1 MSSFDVFAIVGSVFC
16 LGNADVQR
24 AANIAATISK
34 MIAAADGTF
43 GTHALIRLRAGSHER
58 LIQML
63 KTHAVGI
70 DLGTTY
76 SCISYLN
83 EHGEPVTLANQEGE
97 LSTPSV
103 VLFDE
108 GGEVVVGTEALRN
121 AVVKPLRVV
130 QNSKRYM
137 GDLERKWVVDDRAY
151 TPIDIATLVLK
162 KLLSAAEEQIGRIE
176 QAVITVP
183 AQFSDIQRQWVME
196 AGKRA
201 GLSRVDMINEP
212 VAAALCY
219 VLGTEGLWFTEL
231 AEEQRIM
238 VYDLGGGTFDLSL
251 VKYQKNEVKVIA
263 SSGDLNLGGIDWN
276 STLLDA
282 IAGQFSKEF
291 KVDPR
296 SDPES
301 LQFLALEVENTK
313 RSLTVRPK
321 AALTC
326 QHAGHRKS
334 YQIEQGQFESL
345 TRPMVKRTCE
355 LTQAMLK
362 DNKMGW
368 AHVDVILT
376 VGGSSRMP
384 MIRNALKQL
393 GGRTLNTS
401 LSPDQSIAHG
411 ATYYAGM
418 LLTNNDFAKSILNED
433 VSARLASIKQQS
445 VNARGL
451 GILVR
456 DRNDNKVPHYQIPA
470 NTPLPASITH
480 QFGTVSPNQ
489 TRVHLRIV
497 ESGTKADDQYVELG
511 TCIIEDLPPDLPE
524 NSQIQVTI
532 SYDEQARVHVSATD
546 VASGKKATTEI
557 VRAES
562 VVVKDG
568 VVTSSAAIPAA
579 APEVTDWQST
589 AIKTPTTPRKEK
601 SSPPPVPRKAPSTSR
616 PVTPRPVS
624 GEIVIEES
632 RTGSVS
638 RAAGSGKSLLDD
650 ELEDAGMP
658 VPLCNKCGETLDHR
672 GGCPACSKSKASG
685 NATPGTGKRQVK
697 VRPTAGVPA
706 SSGKTPRTAAGEP
719 PRKRAGS
726 GPKSSPAIPLDD
738 DEILE
743 LEFSDKPRPK
753 KSPTPDTRQKVQPK
767 KVRTGGP
774 SVKAPPLPPSLSG
787 KSDKSA
793 NSGTL
798 KKGG

>member
-1 MSSFDVFAIVGSVFC
+1 
-16 LGNADVQR
+16 
-24 AANIAATISK
+24 
-34 MIAAADGTF
+34 
-43 GTHALIRLRAGSHER
+43 
-58 LIQML
+58 ML

-97 LSTPSV
+97 LATPSV

-162 KLLSAAEEQIGRIE
+162 KLLSAAEEQIGKIE

-201 GLSRVDMINEP
+201 GLSKVDMINEP

-276 STLLDA
+276 RTLLDA
-282 IAGQFSKEF
+282 IAKQFVKEF

-326 QHAGHRKS
+326 QHGGHRKS
-334 YQIEQGQFESL
+334 YQIEQAQFESL
-345 TRPMVKRTCE
+345 TKSMVTRTCD

-384 MIRNALKQL
+384 MVRNSLKQL

-451 GILVR
+451 GLLVR
-456 DRNDNKVPHYQIPA
+456 DMNDNKVPHYQIPA
-470 NTPLPASITH
+470 NTPLPTSITH

-489 TRVHLRIV
+489 QRVHLKIV
-497 ESGTKADDQYVELG
+497 ESGTKADEQYVELG

-524 NSQIQVTI
+524 NSQIEVTI
-532 SYDEQARVHVSATD
+532 SYDEQARVHIAATD
-546 VASGKKATTEI
+546 VASGKQATTEI
-557 VRAES
+557 VREES
-562 VVVKDG
+562 VIVKDG
-568 VVTSSAAIPAA
+568 VATSSAAIPAA
-579 APEVTDWQST
+579 APEVTDWQSSE
-589 AIKTPTTPRKEK
+589 IKVPVTPRKES
-601 SSPPPVPRKAPSTSR
+601 SSPPPIPKKAPSTSK
-616 PVTPRPVS
+616 PVKPRPIS
-624 GEIVIEES
+624 EEIVIEES
-632 RTGSVS
+632 RTGPAS
-638 RAAGSGKSLLDD
+638 REIELGDALLDD

-672 GGCPACSKSKASG
+672 GGCPACSKSKSAGNSSG
-685 NATPGTGKRQVK
+685 KTRKRKVK
-697 VRPTAGVPA
+697 VRPTEGRST
-706 SSGKTPRTAAGEP
+706 SSGKKPQKVSGEQS
-719 PRKRAGS
+719 RKRVSS

-743 LEFSDKPRPK
+743 LEFADQAKPK
-753 KSPTPDTRQKVQPK
+753 KSPTSETRRKIQPK
-767 KVRTGGP
+767 KARSGGP

-787 KSDKSA
+787 KGDKSA

-798 KKGG
+798 KKGGLTADGEEEFWQLVDD

>member
-1 MSSFDVFAIVGSVFC
+1 
-16 LGNADVQR
+16 
-24 AANIAATISK
+24 
-34 MIAAADGTF
+34 
-43 GTHALIRLRAGSHER
+43 
-58 LIQML
+58 ML

-121 AVVKPLRVV
+121 TVVKPLRVV

-137 GDLERKWVVDDRAY
+137 GDLDRKWVIDDRAY

-162 KLLSAAEEQIGRIE
+162 KLLAAAEEQIGKIE
-176 QAVITVP
+176 EAVITVP
-183 AQFSDIQRQWVME
+183 AQFSDIQRQWVVE

-201 GLSRVDMINEP
+201 GLSKVDMINEP

-231 AEEQRIM
+231 AEEQRIL

-276 STLLDA
+276 RTLLDA
-282 IAGQFSKEF
+282 IAKQFVKEF

-296 SDPES
+296 TDPES

-326 QHAGHRKS
+326 QHEGHRKS
-334 YQIEQGQFESL
+334 YQIEQTQFESL
-345 TRPMVKRTCE
+345 TKPMVSQTCDI
-355 LTQAMLK
+355 TQAMLK

-376 VGGSSRMP
+376 VGGASRMP
-384 MIRNALKQL
+384 MVRNALKQL

-418 LLTNNDFAKSILNED
+418 LLTNSDFAKSILSEE

-451 GILVR
+451 GVLVR
-456 DRNDNKVPHYQIPA
+456 DENKNLVPHYQIPA
-470 NTPLPASITH
+470 NTPLPTSITH

-489 TRVHLRIV
+489 HRVHLKIV
-497 ESGTKADDQYVELG
+497 ESGTKADEQYVELG
-511 TCIIEDLPPDLPE
+511 TCIIEDLPHDLPE
-524 NSQIQVTI
+524 NSQIKVTI
-532 SYDEQARVHVSATD
+532 SYDEQARVHIAATD
-546 VASGKKATTEI
+546 VASGKQATTEI
-557 VRAES
+557 VREES

-568 VVTSSAAIPAA
+568 VATSSAAIPAA
-579 APEVTDWQST
+579 APEVTDWQSSE
-589 AIKTPTTPRKEK
+589 IKTPRKENT
-601 SSPPPVPRKAPSTSR
+601 SPPPKPKKVASASKK
-616 PVTPRPVS
+616 VTPKPITQ
-624 GEIVIEES
+624 EIVIEDS
-632 RTGSVS
+632 RTGPVS
-638 RAAGSGKSLLDD
+638 AEIDLGDALLDD
-650 ELEDAGMP
+650 ELEEAGMP
-658 VPLCNKCGETLDHR
+658 VPLCNKCGESLDHR
-672 GGCPACSKSKASG
+672 GACPLCSKAKAARAS
-685 NATPGTGKRQVK
+685 AGKPQTRKVK
-697 VRPTAGVPA
+697 VRPTEGRSG
-706 SSGKTPRTAAGEP
+706 SSGKTPRKASGDKSA
-719 PRKRAGS
+719 KRVSS
-726 GPKSSPAIPLDD
+726 GPKSSPAVPLDD

-743 LEFSDKPRPK
+743 LEFGDNSKKK
-753 KSPTPDTRQKVQPK
+753 KSPTTETRRKIQPK
-767 KVRTGGP
+767 NARSGGP

-787 KSDKSA
+787 KNDKSA
-793 NSGTL
+793 KSGSL
-798 KKGG
+798 KKGGLTADGEEEFWQLVDD

>member
-1 MSSFDVFAIVGSVFC
+1 
-16 LGNADVQR
+16 
-24 AANIAATISK
+24 
-34 MIAAADGTF
+34 
-43 GTHALIRLRAGSHER
+43 
-58 LIQML
+58 ML

-162 KLLSAAEEQIGRIE
+162 KLLSAAEEQIGKIE

-183 AQFSDIQRQWVME
+183 AQFSDIQRQWVVE

-201 GLSRVDMINEP
+201 GLSKVDMINEP

-276 STLLDA
+276 RTLLDA
-282 IAGQFSKEF
+282 IAKQFVKEF

-326 QHAGHRKS
+326 QHGGHRKS
-334 YQIEQGQFESL
+334 YQIEQAQFESL
-345 TRPMVKRTCE
+345 TKSMVTRTCD

-384 MIRNALKQL
+384 MIRNTLKQL

-451 GILVR
+451 GLLVR
-456 DRNDNKVPHYQIPA
+456 DRTDNKVPHYQIPA
-470 NTPLPASITH
+470 NTPLPTSITH

-489 TRVHLRIV
+489 QRVHLKIV
-497 ESGTKADDQYVELG
+497 ESGTKADEQYVELG

-524 NSQIQVTI
+524 NSQIEVTI
-532 SYDEQARVHVSATD
+532 SYDEQARVHIAATD
-546 VASGKKATTEI
+546 VASGKQATTEI
-557 VRAES
+557 VREES
-562 VVVKDG
+562 VVVQDG
-568 VVTSSAAIPAA
+568 VATSSAAIPAA

-589 AIKTPTTPRKEK
+589 EIKTPATPRKES
-601 SSPPPVPRKAPSTSR
+601 SSPPPAPKKAPSTSK
-616 PVTPRPVS
+616 PVKPRPLS
-624 GEIVIEES
+624 EEIVIEES
-632 RTGSVS
+632 RTGP
-638 RAAGSGKSLLDD
+638 ASGAMDLSGGLLDD

-672 GGCPACSKSKASG
+672 GGCPACSKTKSDGTSSGKPRTRKA
-685 NATPGTGKRQVK
+685 K
-697 VRPTAGVPA
+697 VRPTEGRSA
-706 SSGKTPRTAAGEP
+706 SSGKKTRKDSGEQS
-719 PRKRAGS
+719 RKRVSS

-743 LEFSDKPRPK
+743 LEFADQAKPK
-753 KSPTPDTRQKVQPK
+753 KSPTSETRRKIQPK
-767 KVRTGGP
+767 KARSGGP

-787 KSDKSA
+787 KGDKAA
-793 NSGTL
+793 NSGSL
-798 KKGG
+798 KKGGLTADGEEEFWQLVDD

>member
-1 MSSFDVFAIVGSVFC
+1 
-16 LGNADVQR
+16 
-24 AANIAATISK
+24 
-34 MIAAADGTF
+34 
-43 GTHALIRLRAGSHER
+43 
-58 LIQML
+58 ML

-108 GGEVVVGTEALRN
+108 GGEVIVGTEALRN
-121 AVVKPLRVV
+121 AVVKPQRVI
-130 QNSKRYM
+130 QNSKRFM
-137 GDLERKWVVDDRAY
+137 GDLERKWVIDNRTY

-162 KLLSAAEEQIGRIE
+162 KLLSAAEEQIGKIE

-183 AQFSDIQRQWVME
+183 AQFSDVQRQWVME

-201 GLSRVDMINEP
+201 GLSKVDMINEP

-231 AEEQRIM
+231 AEEQRIL

-251 VKYQKNEVKVIA
+251 VKYHKNEVKVIA

-276 STLLDA
+276 RTLLDA
-282 IAGQFSKEF
+282 IAKQFHKEF

-334 YQIEQGQFESL
+334 YQVEQSQFESL
-345 TRPMVKRTCE
+345 TKPMVSRTCD

-362 DNKMGW
+362 ENKMGW

-376 VGGSSRMP
+376 VGGASRMP
-384 MIRNALKQL
+384 MVRNALKQL

-418 LLTNNDFAKSILNED
+418 LLTNSDFAKSILNQE

-456 DRNDNKVPHYQIPA
+456 DENNNRIPHYQIPA
-470 NTPLPASITH
+470 NTPLPTSITH
-480 QFGTVSPNQ
+480 QFGTVCPNQ
-489 TRVHLRIV
+489 KRVHLKIV
-497 ESGTKADDQYVELG
+497 ESGTKADEQYVELG
-511 TCIIEDLPPDLPE
+511 TCIIEDLPPNLPE
-524 NSQIQVTI
+524 NSQIKVTI
-532 SYDEQARVHVSATD
+532 SYDEQARVHVAAKD
-546 VASGKKATTEI
+546 VTSGKLATTEI
-557 VRAES
+557 VREGS
-562 VVVKDG
+562 VVIKDG
-568 VVTSSAAIPAA
+568 VATGSAAIPAA
-579 APEVTDWQST
+579 APEVTDWQSSE
-589 AIKTPTTPRKEK
+589 I
-601 SSPPPVPRKAPSTSR
+601 RKAPTPKKESSGPPPAPKKVSLASR
-616 PVTPRPVS
+616 PVVPKRAS
-624 GEIVIEES
+624 EEIIIEES
-632 RTGSVS
+632 KTGAVS
-638 RAAGSGKSLLDD
+638 REIDLGDAT
-650 ELEDAGMP
+650 LEEAGMP
-658 VPLCNKCGETLDHR
+658 VPLCNECGETLDHR
-672 GGCPACSKSKASG
+672 GSCPACARARKSGGSAEQLR
-685 NATPGTGKRQVK
+685 KRRGK
-697 VRPTAGVPA
+697 VRPTAKRRSA
-706 SSGKTPRTAAGEP
+706 AAGRAAPDAQGE
-719 PRKRAGS
+719 RSEKKRAGR
-726 GPKSSPAIPLDD
+726 GPKSSPAIPIDD

-743 LEFSDKPRPK
+743 LEFADNKKPQK
-753 KSPTPDTRQKVQPK
+753 APTSESRRKVQPK
-767 KVRTGGP
+767 KARAGGP

-787 KSDKSA
+787 KGDKSKS
-793 NSGTL
+793 SGTL
-798 KKGG
+798 KKGGLTDDGEDEFWQLVDD

>member
-1 MSSFDVFAIVGSVFC
+1 
-16 LGNADVQR
+16 
-24 AANIAATISK
+24 
-34 MIAAADGTF
+34 
-43 GTHALIRLRAGSHER
+43 
-58 LIQML
+58 ML

-137 GDLERKWVVDDRAY
+137 GNAEHKWVVDDRSY

-162 KLLSAAEEQIGRIE
+162 KLLSAAEEQIGKID

-183 AQFSDIQRQWVME
+183 AQFSDIQRQWVIE

-201 GLSRVDMINEP
+201 GLLQVDMINEP

-276 STLLDA
+276 RTLLDA
-282 IAGQFSKEF
+282 IAKQFVKEF

-326 QHAGHRKS
+326 QHGGHRKS
-334 YQIEQGQFESL
+334 YQIEQTQFETL
-345 TRPMVKRTCE
+345 TKPLVSQSCE
-355 LTQAMLK
+355 ITQAMLK

-376 VGGSSRMP
+376 VGGASRMP
-384 MIRNALKQL
+384 MVRNALKQL

-418 LLTNNDFAKSILNED
+418 LLTNNDFAKSILNEE

-451 GILVR
+451 GVLVR
-456 DRNDNKVPHYQIPA
+456 DANNNRVPHYQIPA
-470 NTPLPASITH
+470 NTPLPTSITH

-489 TRVHLRIV
+489 KRVHLKII
-497 ESGTKADDQYVELG
+497 ESGTKADEQYVELG
-511 TCIIEDLPPDLPE
+511 TCIIEDLPPNLPE
-524 NSQIQVTI
+524 NSQIKVTI

-546 VASGKKATTEI
+546 VTSGKQASTEI
-557 VRAES
+557 VREES

-568 VVTSSAAIPAA
+568 VATRSAAIPAA
-579 APEVTDWQST
+579 APEVTGWQSSE
-589 AIKTPTTPRKEK
+589 IKNPAAPRKEK
-601 SSPPPVPRKAPSTSR
+601 NSPPPAPKKASSGSKR
-616 PVTPRPVS
+616 VSPRPVS
-624 GEIVIEES
+624 EEIN
-632 RTGSVS
+632 RGN
-638 RAAGSGKSLLDD
+638 ALLDD

-658 VPLCNKCGETLDHR
+658 VPLCNKCGETLER
-672 GGCPACSKSKASG
+672 GRCPACSKAKAARAAADG
-685 NATPGTGKRQVK
+685 PKKRK
-697 VRPTAGVPA
+697 VRPTGNR
-706 SSGKTPRTAAGEP
+706 SSSAGKTPRQGAGDKSAQ
-719 PRKRAGS
+719 RVSS
-726 GPKSSPAIPLDD
+726 GPKSGPSIPIDD

-743 LEFSDKPRPK
+743 LEFGGNAKPK
-753 KSPTPDTRQKVQPK
+753 KPPTAETRSKVKPK
-767 KVRTGGP
+767 KARSGGP
-774 SVKAPPLPPSLSG
+774 SVKAPPLPPSLRGKADTGAQSG
-787 KSDKSA
+787 
-793 NSGTL
+793 GL
-798 KKGG
+798 KKGGLTADGEDEFWQLVDD

>member
-1 MSSFDVFAIVGSVFC
+1 
-16 LGNADVQR
+16 
-24 AANIAATISK
+24 
-34 MIAAADGTF
+34 
-43 GTHALIRLRAGSHER
+43 
-58 LIQML
+58 ML

-137 GDLERKWVVDDRAY
+137 GDLERKWVIDDRAY
-151 TPIDIATLVLK
+151 TPVDIATLVLK
-162 KLLSAAEEQIGRIE
+162 KLLSAAEEQIGKIE

-201 GLSRVDMINEP
+201 GLSKVDMINEP

-251 VKYQKNEVKVIA
+251 VKYHKNEVKVIA

-276 STLLDA
+276 RTLLDA
-282 IAGQFSKEF
+282 IAKQFVKDF

-326 QHAGHRKS
+326 QHGGQRKS
-334 YQIEQGQFESL
+334 YQIEQTQFEML
-345 TRPMVKRTCE
+345 TKPMVSQTCDI
-355 LTQAMLK
+355 TQAMLK

-376 VGGSSRMP
+376 VGGASRMP
-384 MIRNALKQL
+384 MVRNALKQL

-418 LLTNNDFAKSILNED
+418 LLTNNDFAKSILNEE
-433 VSARLASIKQQS
+433 VSARLASITQQS

-451 GILVR
+451 GVLVR
-456 DRNDNKVPHYQIPA
+456 DENNNRVPHYQIPK
-470 NTPLPASITH
+470 NTPLPTSITH

-489 TRVHLRIV
+489 KRVHLKIV
-497 ESGTKADDQYVELG
+497 ESGTKADEQYVELG

-524 NSQIQVTI
+524 NSQIEVKI
-532 SYDEQARVHVSATD
+532 SYDEQARVHIDATD
-546 VASGKKATTEI
+546 VTSGKRATTEI
-557 VRAES
+557 VREES
-562 VVVKDG
+562 VVVQEG
-568 VVTSSAAIPAA
+568 VETSSAAIPAA
-579 APEVTDWQST
+579 APEVTDWQSNE
-589 AIKTPTTPRKEK
+589 IKTPATPRRENT
-601 SSPPPVPRKAPSTSR
+601 PPPLKPKKAPSTSKK
-616 PVTPRPVS
+616 VS
-624 GEIVIEES
+624 PNPISQEIVIEES
-632 RTGSVS
+632 RTGPVS
-638 RAAGSGKSLLDD
+638 AEIDLGDAL
-650 ELEDAGMP
+650 LEDAGMP
-658 VPLCNKCGETLDHR
+658 VPLCNKCGESLDHR
-672 GGCPACSKSKASG
+672 GTCLACSQAKAARAS
-685 NATPGTGKRQVK
+685 AGKPQKRKVK
-697 VRPTAGVPA
+697 VRPTEGRPG
-706 SSGKTPRTAAGEP
+706 SSGKA
-719 PRKRAGS
+719 PRKASSDKPTKRVSS
-726 GPKSSPAIPLDD
+726 GLKSSPAIPLDD

-743 LEFSDKPRPK
+743 LEFSDNSKK
-753 KSPTPDTRQKVQPK
+753 KSPTTETRRKIQPK
-767 KVRTGGP
+767 KARSGGP

-787 KSDKSA
+787 KNKKSSK
-793 NSGTL
+793 SGTM
-798 KKGG
+798 KKGGLSADGEDEFWQLVDD

>member
-1 MSSFDVFAIVGSVFC
+1 
-16 LGNADVQR
+16 
-24 AANIAATISK
+24 
-34 MIAAADGTF
+34 
-43 GTHALIRLRAGSHER
+43 
-58 LIQML
+58 ML

-121 AVVKPLRVV
+121 AVVKPTRVV

-137 GDLERKWVVDDRAY
+137 GDLERKWVIDERAY
-151 TPIDIATLVLK
+151 TPIDVATLILR
-162 KLLSAAEEQIGRIE
+162 KLLLAAEEQIGKIE
-176 QAVITVP
+176 HAVITVP

-201 GLSRVDMINEP
+201 GLAKVDMINEP

-251 VKYQKNEVKVIA
+251 VKYHKNEVKVIA

-276 STLLDA
+276 RILLDA
-282 IAGQFSKEF
+282 ISKQFIKEF

-326 QHAGHRKS
+326 QHGGQRKS
-334 YQIEQGQFESL
+334 YQIEQTQFETL
-345 TRPMVKRTCE
+345 TKPLVSRTCDI
-355 LTQAMLK
+355 TQAMLK

-376 VGGSSRMP
+376 VGGASRMP
-384 MIRNALKQL
+384 MVRNTLKQL

-418 LLTNNDFAKSILNED
+418 LLTNSDFAKSILNEE
-433 VSARLASIKQQS
+433 VSARLASITQQS
-445 VNARGL
+445 VSARGL
-451 GILVR
+451 GVLVR
-456 DRNDNKVPHYQIPA
+456 DENNNRVPHYQIPA

-480 QFGTVSPNQ
+480 QFGTVTQNQ
-489 TRVHLRIV
+489 KRVHLKIV
-497 ESGTKADDQYVELG
+497 ESGTTADEQYIELG

-524 NSQIQVTI
+524 NSQIEVTI
-532 SYDEQARVHVSATD
+532 SYDEQARVHVDAKD
-546 VASGKKATTEI
+546 VTSGKQASTEI
-557 VRAES
+557 VREENIISSEGAAP
-562 VVVKDG
+562 
-568 VVTSSAAIPAA
+568 SAAIPAA
-579 APEVTDWQST
+579 APEVTDWQSSE
-589 AIKTPTTPRKEK
+589 IKKSVTPKKAST
-601 SSPPPVPRKAPSTSR
+601 SPPPAPKKAPPTSKKPKR
-616 PVTPRPVS
+616 NPVS
-624 GEIVIEES
+624 EEIVIGKS
-632 RTGSVS
+632 SGGPVS
-638 RAAGSGKSLLDD
+638 REIDLGNAVLDE

-658 VPLCNKCGETLDHR
+658 VPLCNQCGESLDHR
-672 GGCPACSKSKASG
+672 GRCPACASAKPAG
-685 NATPGTGKRQVK
+685 EASARRKTRKVK
-697 VRPTAGVPA
+697 VRPAGQKPG
-706 SSGKTPRTAAGEP
+706 SEGKTSRKASGDQS
-719 PRKRAGS
+719 RKRVSS
-726 GPKSSPAIPLDD
+726 GPKSSPAIPIDD

-743 LEFSDKPRPK
+743 LEFADKPKPS
-753 KSPTPDTRQKVQPK
+753 KSASANSGRKIQPK
-767 KVRTGGP
+767 KARSGGP
-774 SVKAPPLPPSLSG
+774 SVKAPPLPPSLSA
-787 KSDKSA
+787 KSDKGSK
-793 NSGTL
+793 SGTL
-798 KKGG
+798 KKGDLSADGEDEFWQLADD

>member
-1 MSSFDVFAIVGSVFC
+1 
-16 LGNADVQR
+16 
-24 AANIAATISK
+24 
-34 MIAAADGTF
+34 
-43 GTHALIRLRAGSHER
+43 
-58 LIQML
+58 ML

-108 GGEVVVGTEALRN
+108 GGEVIVGTEALRN
-121 AVVKPLRVV
+121 AVVKPSRVV
-130 QNSKRYM
+130 QDAKRYM
-137 GDLERKWVVDDRAY
+137 GELERKWEIDGRSY
-151 TPIDIATLVLK
+151 TPIDVATLVLK
-162 KLLSAAEEQIGRIE
+162 KLLSAAEEQIGKIE

-231 AEEQRIM
+231 AEEQRIL

-251 VKYQKNEVKVIA
+251 VKYHKNEVKVIA

-276 STLLDA
+276 RTLLDA
-282 IAGQFSKEF
+282 IAKQFVKEF

-296 SDPES
+296 NDPQS

-326 QHAGHRKS
+326 QHDGHRKS
-334 YQIEQGQFESL
+334 YQVEQTQFESL
-345 TRPMVKRTCE
+345 TKPMVSRTCDI
-355 LTQAMLK
+355 TQAMLK

-384 MIRNALKQL
+384 MVRNALKQL

-418 LLTNNDFAKSILNED
+418 LLTNSDFAKSILNEE

-451 GILVR
+451 GVLVR
-456 DRNDNKVPHYQIPA
+456 DENNNRVPHYQIPA

-480 QFGTVSPNQ
+480 QFGTVTPSQ
-489 TRVHLRIV
+489 KRVHLKIV
-497 ESGTKADDQYVELG
+497 ESGTSTDQKYVELG
-511 TCIIEDLPPDLPE
+511 TCVIEDLPPNLPE
-524 NSQIQVTI
+524 NSQIKVTI
-532 SYDEQARVHVSATD
+532 SYDEQARVHVAAVD
-546 VASGKKATTEI
+546 VTSGKKASTEI
-557 VRAES
+557 VRAENL
-562 VVVKDG
+562 
-568 VVTSSAAIPAA
+568 VTQEGTSQQSSSLPAA
-579 APEVTDWQST
+579 APEVTDWQSSE
-589 AIKTPTTPRKEK
+589 IKKPT
-601 SSPPPVPRKAPSTSR
+601 SSQKADTSPQPVPKKASSTSKKVK
-616 PVTPRPVS
+616 PTSVS
-624 GEIVIEES
+624 GEIAI
-632 RTGSVS
+632 GDP
-638 RAAGSGKSLLDD
+638 GSGPDSQEIDLGDAVLDE

-658 VPLCNKCGETLDHR
+658 VPLCNRCGETLDHR
-672 GGCPACSKSKASG
+672 GNCPACTRAKPAQGSSKRKRR
-685 NATPGTGKRQVK
+685 NAK
-697 VRPTAGVPA
+697 VRPT
-706 SSGKTPRTAAGEP
+706 SSQSKSGGNGGQA
-719 PRKRAGS
+719 PRKVSSDQQRSKS
-726 GPKSSPAIPLDD
+726 GPAIPIDD

-743 LEFSDKPRPK
+743 LEFADNRKPK
-753 KSPTPDTRQKVQPK
+753 KIPTTQSGRKIQPK
-767 KVRTGGP
+767 KARSGAP
-774 SVKAPPLPPSLSG
+774 SVKSPPLPPSLN
-787 KSDKSA
+787 KNNDKSSQ
-793 NSGTL
+793 SGSI
-798 KKGG
+798 KKGGLTADGEEEFWQLVDD

>member
-1 MSSFDVFAIVGSVFC
+1 
-16 LGNADVQR
+16 
-24 AANIAATISK
+24 
-34 MIAAADGTF
+34 
-43 GTHALIRLRAGSHER
+43 
-58 LIQML
+58 ML

-121 AVVKPLRVV
+121 TVVKPLRVV

-137 GDLERKWVVDDRAY
+137 GDAGHKWVIDGRSY
-151 TPIDIATLVLK
+151 SPIDIATLVLK
-162 KLLSAAEEQIGRIE
+162 KLLSAAEEQIGKIE

-201 GLSRVDMINEP
+201 GLSKVDMINEP

-276 STLLDA
+276 RTLLDA
-282 IAGQFSKEF
+282 IAKQFVKEF

-326 QHAGHRKS
+326 QHEGHRKS
-334 YQIEQGQFESL
+334 YQIEQTQFETL
-345 TRPMVKRTCE
+345 TKPLVSRTCD

-384 MIRNALKQL
+384 MVRNALKQL

-418 LLTNNDFAKSILNED
+418 LLTNNDFAKSILSEE

-451 GILVR
+451 GVLVR
-456 DRNDNKVPHYQIPA
+456 DENNNRVPHYQIPA
-470 NTPLPASITH
+470 NTPLPTSITH

-489 TRVHLRIV
+489 QRVHLKIV
-497 ESGTKADDQYVELG
+497 ESGTKADEQYVELG
-511 TCIIEDLPPDLPE
+511 TFIIEDLPPNLPE
-524 NSQIQVTI
+524 NSQIKVTI

-546 VASGKKATTEI
+546 VTSGKQASTEI
-557 VRAES
+557 VREKS

-568 VVTSSAAIPAA
+568 VATSSAAIPAA
-579 APEVTDWQST
+579 APEVTDWQSSE
-589 AIKTPTTPRKEK
+589 IKTPVTPRKE
-601 SSPPPVPRKAPSTSR
+601 SNSPPPVPRKAPSS
-616 PVTPRPVS
+616 
-624 GEIVIEES
+624 
-632 RTGSVS
+632 
-638 RAAGSGKSLLDD
+638 
-650 ELEDAGMP
+650 
-658 VPLCNKCGETLDHR
+658 
-672 GGCPACSKSKASG
+672 SK
-685 NATPGTGKRQVK
+685 QV
-697 VRPTAGVPA
+697 
-706 SSGKTPRTAAGEP
+706 
-719 PRKRAGS
+719 
-726 GPKSSPAIPLDD
+726 
-738 DEILE
+738 
-743 LEFSDKPRPK
+743 
-753 KSPTPDTRQKVQPK
+753 
-767 KVRTGGP
+767 
-774 SVKAPPLPPSLSG
+774 
-787 KSDKSA
+787 
-793 NSGTL
+793 
-798 KKGG
+798 

>member
-1 MSSFDVFAIVGSVFC
+1 
-16 LGNADVQR
+16 
-24 AANIAATISK
+24 
-34 MIAAADGTF
+34 
-43 GTHALIRLRAGSHER
+43 
-58 LIQML
+58 ML

-121 AVVKPLRVV
+121 AVVKPGRVV
-130 QNSKRYM
+130 QNSKRHM
-137 GDLERKWVVDDRAY
+137 GDAEHKWVIDGRAY
-151 TPIDIATLVLK
+151 SPIDIATLVLK
-162 KLLSAAEEQIGRIE
+162 KLLSAAEEQIGKIE

-201 GLSRVDMINEP
+201 GLSKVDMINEP

-276 STLLDA
+276 RTLLDA
-282 IAGQFSKEF
+282 IAKQFVKEF

-296 SDPES
+296 KDPES
-301 LQFLALEVENTK
+301 LQFLALEVENAK

-326 QHAGHRKS
+326 QHGGHRKS
-334 YQIEQGQFESL
+334 YQVEQTQFESL
-345 TRPMVKRTCE
+345 TKPLVSKSCDI
-355 LTQAMLK
+355 TQAMLK

-376 VGGSSRMP
+376 VGGASRMP
-384 MIRNALKQL
+384 MVRNSLKQL

-456 DRNDNKVPHYQIPA
+456 DKNDNKVPHYQIPA
-470 NTPLPASITH
+470 NTPLPTSITH

-489 TRVHLRIV
+489 NRVHLRIV
-497 ESGTKADDQYVELG
+497 ESGTKADEQYVELG
-511 TCIIEDLPPDLPE
+511 TCVIEDLPPNLPE
-524 NSQIQVTI
+524 NSQIEVKI
-532 SYDEQARVHVSATD
+532 SYDEQARVHVDATD
-546 VASGKKATTEI
+546 VTSGKQASTEI
-557 VRAES
+557 VREES
-562 VVVKDG
+562 VIVKDG
-568 VVTSSAAIPAA
+568 VETSSAAIPAA
-579 APEVTDWQST
+579 APEVTDWQSSE
-589 AIKTPTTPRKEK
+589 IKTPATPQKK
-601 SSPPPVPRKAPSTSR
+601 ASSPPSKPKKAPSTSKKR
-616 PVTPRPVS
+616 NPKPIS
-624 GEIVIEES
+624 GEIAIGQS
-632 RTGSVS
+632 ATGPVS
-638 RAAGSGKSLLDD
+638 AEIDLGGAILDD

-672 GGCPACSKSKASG
+672 GSCPACSKAKAGETSG
-685 NATPGTGKRQVK
+685 GKVRPRKAK
-697 VRPTAGVPA
+697 VRPT
-706 SSGKTPRTAAGEP
+706 SGSKEGSQKKPRKAGERP
-719 PRKRAGS
+719 AKRVS
-726 GPKSSPAIPLDD
+726 NGPKSSPSLPLDD
-738 DEILE
+738 EEILE
-743 LEFSDKPRPK
+743 LEFADNAKPK
-753 KSPTPDTRQKVQPK
+753 KSPSPETRRKVQPK
-767 KVRTGGP
+767 KARSGGP
-774 SVKAPPLPPSLSG
+774 SVKAPPLPPSLN
-787 KSDKSA
+787 KSEKSA

-798 KKGG
+798 KKGGLTADGEEEFWQLVDD

>member
-1 MSSFDVFAIVGSVFC
+1 
-16 LGNADVQR
+16 
-24 AANIAATISK
+24 
-34 MIAAADGTF
+34 
-43 GTHALIRLRAGSHER
+43 
-58 LIQML
+58 ML

-103 VLFDE
+103 VLFDK
-108 GGEVVVGTEALRN
+108 GGEVIVGTEALRN

-137 GDLERKWVVDDRAY
+137 GDLERTWVIDDRAY

-162 KLLSAAEEQIGRIE
+162 KLLAAAKEQIGKIE

-201 GLSRVDMINEP
+201 GLSKVDMINEP

-251 VKYQKNEVKVIA
+251 VKYHKNEVKVIA

-276 STLLDA
+276 QTLLDA
-282 IAGQFSKEF
+282 IAKQFVKEF

-296 SDPES
+296 SDPQS

-334 YQIEQGQFESL
+334 YQIEQTQFETL
-345 TRPMVKRTCE
+345 TKSMVSRTCE

-376 VGGSSRMP
+376 VGGASRMP
-384 MIRNALKQL
+384 MIRNTLKQL

-418 LLTNNDFAKSILNED
+418 LLTNNDFAKSILSEE

-451 GILVR
+451 GVLVR
-456 DRNDNKVPHYQIPA
+456 DENNNRVPHYQIPA
-470 NTPLPASITH
+470 NTPLPTSITH

-489 TRVHLRIV
+489 QRVHLKIV
-497 ESGTKADDQYVELG
+497 ESGTKADEQYVELG
-511 TCIIEDLPPDLPE
+511 TCIIEDLPPNLPE
-524 NSQIQVTI
+524 NSQIKVTI

-546 VASGKKATTEI
+546 VTSGKQASTEI
-557 VRAES
+557 VREKS

-568 VVTSSAAIPAA
+568 VATSSAAIPAA
-579 APEVTDWQST
+579 APEVTDWQSSE
-589 AIKTPTTPRKEK
+589 IKTPVTPRKE
-601 SSPPPVPRKAPSTSR
+601 SNSPPPVPRKAPSSSKQVKQR
-616 PVTPRPVS
+616 SVPE
-624 GEIVIEES
+624 EIIIEES
-632 RTGSVS
+632 RTGPAS
-638 RAAGSGKSLLDD
+638 REIDLGNAILDD
-650 ELEDAGMP
+650 DLEDAGMP
-658 VPLCNKCGETLDHR
+658 VPLCNKCGESLDHR
-672 GGCPACSKSKASG
+672 GACPACSKARAAG
-685 NATPGTGKRQVK
+685 ATSAKDRPGKVK
-697 VRPTAGVPA
+697 VRPVAGRSAA
-706 SSGKTPRTAAGEP
+706 SGNQPGKRVN
-719 PRKRAGS
+719 S
-726 GPKSSPAIPLDD
+726 GPKSSPAIPIDD

-743 LEFSDKPRPK
+743 LEFSDNSKARKAPEPR
-753 KSPTPDTRQKVQPK
+753 RKVQPK
-767 KVRTGGP
+767 KARSGGP

-787 KSDKSA
+787 KSDKA
-793 NSGTL
+793 PNSGTL
-798 KKGG
+798 KKGGLTADGEEEFWQLADD

>member
-1 MSSFDVFAIVGSVFC
+1 
-16 LGNADVQR
+16 
-24 AANIAATISK
+24 
-34 MIAAADGTF
+34 
-43 GTHALIRLRAGSHER
+43 
-58 LIQML
+58 ML

-83 EHGEPVTLANQEGE
+83 EHGEPVTLANQEGD

-137 GDLERKWVVDDRAY
+137 GNAEHKWVVDDRSY

-162 KLLSAAEEQIGRIE
+162 KLLSAAEEQIGKID

-183 AQFSDIQRQWVME
+183 AQFSDVQRQWVME

-201 GLSRVDMINEP
+201 GLSKVDMINEP

-276 STLLDA
+276 RMLLDA
-282 IAGQFSKEF
+282 IAKQFVKEF

-301 LQFLALEVENTK
+301 LQFMALEVENAK

-326 QHAGHRKS
+326 QHGGHRKS
-334 YQIEQGQFESL
+334 YQVEQSQFQSL
-345 TRPMVKRTCE
+345 TKSLVSQTCE
-355 LTQAMLK
+355 ITQAMLK

-376 VGGSSRMP
+376 VGGASRMP
-384 MIRNALKQL
+384 MVRNALKQL

-418 LLTNNDFAKSILNED
+418 LLTNNDFAKSILNEE
-433 VSARLASIKQQS
+433 VSARLASITQQS

-451 GILVR
+451 GVLVR
-456 DRNDNKVPHYQIPA
+456 DENNNRVPHYQIPS
-470 NTPLPASITH
+470 NTPLPTSITH
-480 QFGTVSPNQ
+480 QFGTISPNQ
-489 TRVHLRIV
+489 KRVHLKIV
-497 ESGTKADDQYVELG
+497 ESGTKADEQYVELG
-511 TCIIEDLPPDLPE
+511 TCIIEDLPSDLPE
-524 NSQIQVTI
+524 NSQIKVTI
-532 SYDEQARVHVSATD
+532 SYDEQARVHVDATD
-546 VASGKKATTEI
+546 VTSGKQASTEI
-557 VRAES
+557 VREES

-579 APEVTDWQST
+579 APEVTDWQSSE
-589 AIKTPTTPRKEK
+589 IKTPAAPRKEK
-601 SSPPPVPRKAPSTSR
+601 NSRPPTPKKTPSTSKKVLLR
-616 PVTPRPVS
+616 PISDEIAIGQSTAGPVS
-624 GEIVIEES
+624 AEIDL
-632 RTGSVS
+632 GD
-638 RAAGSGKSLLDD
+638 ALLDD

-672 GGCPACSKSKASG
+672 GSCPACSAKNGRTSVDGQK
-685 NATPGTGKRQVK
+685 KRKVK
-697 VRPTAGVPA
+697 VRPAGKRSS
-706 SSGKTPRTAAGEP
+706 SSGKTPRKAAGDKSA
-719 PRKRAGS
+719 KRVSS
-726 GPKSSPAIPLDD
+726 GPKSSPAIPIDD

-743 LEFSDKPRPK
+743 LEFGDSDKPKKPPTSETRRKVRPK
-753 KSPTPDTRQKVQPK
+753 KARS
-767 KVRTGGP
+767 GGP

-787 KSDKSA
+787 KADA
-793 NSGTL
+793 GAQSGGL
-798 KKGG
+798 KKGGLAGDGEEEFWQLVDD

>member
-1 MSSFDVFAIVGSVFC
+1 
-16 LGNADVQR
+16 
-24 AANIAATISK
+24 
-34 MIAAADGTF
+34 
-43 GTHALIRLRAGSHER
+43 
-58 LIQML
+58 ML

-108 GGEVVVGTEALRN
+108 GGEVIVGTEALRN

-137 GDLERKWVVDDRAY
+137 GDLERKWVIDDRAY

-162 KLLSAAEEQIGRIE
+162 KLLAAAEEQIGKVE

-201 GLSRVDMINEP
+201 GLSKVDMINEP

-251 VKYQKNEVKVIA
+251 VKYHKNEVKVIA

-276 STLLDA
+276 RTLLDA
-282 IAGQFSKEF
+282 IAKQFVKEF

-326 QHAGHRKS
+326 QHGGHRKS
-334 YQIEQGQFESL
+334 YQIEQTQFESL
-345 TRPMVKRTCE
+345 TRPMVSRTCE

-384 MIRNALKQL
+384 MVRNALKQL

-456 DRNDNKVPHYQIPA
+456 DENNNRVPHYQIPA

-489 TRVHLRIV
+489 TRVHLKIV
-497 ESGTKADDQYVELG
+497 ESGTKADEQYVELG
-511 TCIIEDLPPDLPE
+511 TCIIEDLPPNLPE
-524 NSQIQVTI
+524 NSQIKVTI
-532 SYDEQARVHVSATD
+532 SYDEQARVHVSAKD
-546 VASGKKATTEI
+546 VTSGKRATTEI

-568 VVTSSAAIPAA
+568 VTTGSAAIPAA
-579 APEVTDWQST
+579 APEVTDWQSSE
-589 AIKTPTTPRKEK
+589 IKTPVARRKENA
-601 SSPPPVPRKAPSTSR
+601 SPPPLPGKASL
-616 PVTPRPVS
+616 TPGSVKLRPVS
-624 GEIVIEES
+624 KEIILDKS
-632 RTGSVS
+632 KTGAVS
-638 RAAGSGKSLLDD
+638 REIDLGDALLDND
-650 ELEDAGMP
+650 LEDAGRP

-672 GGCPACSKSKASG
+672 GSCPACAESKAAGASAG
-685 NATPGTGKRQVK
+685 QPRPRKVK
-697 VRPTAGVPA
+697 VRPTEERSSSAGKA
-706 SSGKTPRTAAGEP
+706 
-719 PRKRAGS
+719 PRKSTGERGSVPRVSS
-726 GPKSSPAIPLDD
+726 GPKSSPA
-738 DEILE
+738 
-743 LEFSDKPRPK
+743 
-753 KSPTPDTRQKVQPK
+753 
-767 KVRTGGP
+767 
-774 SVKAPPLPPSLSG
+774 
-787 KSDKSA
+787 
-793 NSGTL
+793 
-798 KKGG
+798 

>member
-1 MSSFDVFAIVGSVFC
+1 
-16 LGNADVQR
+16 
-24 AANIAATISK
+24 
-34 MIAAADGTF
+34 
-43 GTHALIRLRAGSHER
+43 
-58 LIQML
+58 ML

-97 LSTPSV
+97 LATPSV
-103 VLFDE
+103 VLFDD

-121 AVVKPLRVV
+121 AVVKPARVI
-130 QNSKRYM
+130 QNSKRFM
-137 GDLERKWVVDDRAY
+137 GDSAKRWKIDDRAY
-151 TPIDIATLVLK
+151 TPIDIATLILK
-162 KLLSAAEEQIGRIE
+162 KLLGAATEQIGEIE

-201 GLSRVDMINEP
+201 GLKRVDMINEP

-231 AEEQRIM
+231 ADEQRIM

-251 VKYQKNEVKVIA
+251 VKYHKNEVNVIT
-263 SSGDLNLGGIDWN
+263 SSGDLTLGGIDWN
-276 STLLDA
+276 RTLLDA
-282 IAGQFSKEF
+282 ISKQFIKEF
-291 KVDPR
+291 KSDPR

-326 QHAGHRKS
+326 QHGGHRKS
-334 YQIEQGQFESL
+334 YQIEQTQFEKL
-345 TRPMVKRTCE
+345 TKPLVTRTCDI
-355 LTQAMLK
+355 TQAMLK

-376 VGGSSRMP
+376 VGGASRMP

-418 LLTNNDFAKSILNED
+418 LLTNSEFARSILNEE

-456 DRNDNKVPHYQIPA
+456 DDSNNRVPHYQIPA
-470 NTPLPASITH
+470 NTPLPTSITQ
-480 QFGTVSPNQ
+480 QFGTVIPNQ
-489 TRVHLRIV
+489 KRVNLRVV
-497 ESGTKADDQYVELG
+497 ESGTKADQQYVELG
-511 TCIIEDLPPDLPE
+511 VCVIEDLPPNLPE
-524 NSQIQVTI
+524 NSQIEVTI
-532 SYDEQARVHVSATD
+532 SYDEQARVHVSAKD
-546 VASGKKATTEI
+546 AASGKEASTEI
-557 VRAES
+557 VREG
-562 VVVKDG
+562 G
-568 VVTSSAAIPAA
+568 VVQQDAKDPAAASGIPPA
-579 APEVTDWQST
+579 APEVTDWQSGEIKAATTDRPADDVADVAVKKPKKKVSPT
-589 AIKTPTTPRKEK
+589 ASHPG
-601 SSPPPVPRKAPSTSR
+601 
-616 PVTPRPVS
+616 PVS
-624 GEIVIEES
+624 EEIDLGDAI
-632 RTGSVS
+632 
-638 RAAGSGKSLLDD
+638 LDE

-658 VPLCNKCGETLDHR
+658 VPLCNECGATLDHR
-672 GGCPACSKSKASG
+672 GQCPDCKPSPKTKKPTAAGAKSRKRKVQPVKPTGESSSKKTPRKASG
-685 NATPGTGKRQVK
+685 DKQPA
-697 VRPTAGVPA
+697 RPKA
-706 SSGKTPRTAAGEP
+706 
-719 PRKRAGS
+719 
-726 GPKSSPAIPLDD
+726 GPKSGPAIPIDD

-743 LEFSDKPRPK
+743 LEFGDGAKPKSQPRPQ
-753 KSPTPDTRQKVQPK
+753 PRPKVQPK
-767 KVRTGGP
+767 KAKNGGGP
-774 SVKAPPLPPSLSG
+774 SVKAPPLPPALSKKG
-787 KSDKSA
+787 AKSPKPA
-793 NSGTL
+793 ESGTIR
-798 KKGG
+798 KGDLVEEGEDEFWQLADD